1 MSFTHTSWQKLLSD
15 LSQLFSLSPPA
26 LSKEVSSKCLFCS
39 QFSICFSIPS
49 RECCD
54 MTNRQHYTQDESR
67 FVKEGAAFGTAA
79 REGPG
84 DVALG
89 WEVPFPRASSE
100 QLWNQWGSSRQSR
113 SAWIRPTVHIWMQF
127 VQMCLHYPTFY
138 LVSLFEGVKESLS
151 LTSDAPLFHDSFPV
165 MRWICD
171 FLICVIYCYCRFR
184 FIFFLLCCQYINLKE
199 CATTCLKCTSWFCWF
214 GFVLF

>member
-15 LSQLFSLSPPA
+15 LSQLFSLSPPPHPA

-54 MTNRQHYTQDESR
+54 MTNQKHYTQDERR

-89 WEVPFPRASSE
+89 WEVPFLRASTEISE
-100 QLWNQWGSSRQSR
+100 GL
-113 SAWIRPTVHIWMQF
+113 P
-127 VQMCLHYPTFY
+127 
-138 LVSLFEGVKESLS
+138 VSLGQLGSG
-151 LTSDAPLFHDSFPV
+151 P
-165 MRWICD
+165 R
-171 FLICVIYCYCRFR
+171 
-184 FIFFLLCCQYINLKE
+184 
-199 CATTCLKCTSWFCWF
+199 CTSGCS
-214 GFVLF
+214 LFKCACTIPPFIWYHFLKGLRKASALHLTLHCFMILFQ